1 MTPLYL
7 KLENF
12 FSHKESEIDFSEFNS
27 ALLIG
32 NVEGNYD
39 VSNGSGKSAIFEG
52 LLWCLFN
59 KSRAA
64 AMNDIIMWGE
74 NECMVTLVFSHDQ
87 EVYRIRRLRSRV
99 SSTSTVAFD
108 IQDECGEWMDIS
120 GSTSKLTNEEIKKRI
135 KFDYKTFVNSA
146 YFRQNDISEFA
157 ESDPGRRK
165 EILKSIID
173 ISKWDE
179 YEAETKG
186 KLRTARGEAKILE
199 ALCKDYEQLTE
210 DLEEYRELYE
220 AASESAKK
228 DSKER
233 AEIEKKIDKLSKA
246 YNEMKEDLD
255 TDQWDKVTAEIDKL
269 KRKLIEKVG
278 KTEEASKKVE
288 KFKREVASLE
298 TRIVT
303 IQEQADSIILI
314 DNADKLLEELRKE
327 VTTHKAELS
336 AARDRLTDLNSTHIL
351 DGECHVCG
359 SVIDEDV
366 HTRLKREHDDAIL
379 LYKRR
384 KIFAENKLKEL
395 ALRSEEYEKSIRN
408 KRKKDSLLNNSKNVK
423 MQKKIASEHLVL
435 VSEQHEELRASVE
448 KIKHSIA
455 TNERILASLRNDDF
469 NNLRKQIT
477 VLKERKAALDKA
489 LSKTNMNVGIFHE
502 KVATCKAKID
512 EMEESKK
519 ELSVKMERIDVL
531 SKLQKIFGKNGIQT
545 ILLNAV
551 IQDLENTCNK
561 ILGTICTDHFEI
573 IIETQ
578 RVGSDGVSMID
589 TLDLRVKKDSV
600 VQHFKSLSGGEKFR
614 VSLAIRIALS
624 EISSRHGGSS
634 LEFLLL
640 DEINSP
646 LDRHGIET
654 LFVNVIKSLEDRYKI
669 MVITH
674 DDTLKER
681 FDSIIDVTK
690 SNGESM
696 VNFVTR

>member
-1 MTPLYL
+1 MTPLFL

-12 FSHKESEIDFSEFNS
+12 FSHKESEIDFTQFNS

-32 NVEGNYD
+32 NVEGDYD
-39 VSNGSGKSAIFEG
+39 VSNGCGKSAIFEG

-74 NECMVTLVFSHDQ
+74 NECMVTMTFSHDL
-87 EVYRIRRLRSRV
+87 ETYRIRRLRSRV

-120 GSTSKLTNEEIKKRI
+120 RSTSKLTNEEIMKRI
-135 KFDYKTFVNSA
+135 KFDYKTFINSA

-179 YEAETKG
+179 YEVETKS
-186 KLRTARGEAKILE
+186 KLRVAKGEAKVLE
-199 ALCKDYEQLTE
+199 ALCKDYDKLVE
-210 DLEEYRELYE
+210 DLVEYEELYE
-220 AASESAKK
+220 EAAVAAKQ

-233 AEIEKKIDKLSKA
+233 SDVEKKVDKFAKA
-246 YNEMKEDLD
+246 YSKMKENLD
-255 TDQWDKVTAEIDKL
+255 TDQWDKVSGDIDRL
-269 KRKLIEKVG
+269 KRKLADKNIKAKDLARKV
-278 KTEEASKKVE
+278 A
-288 KFKREVASLE
+288 KFEQEVAGLE
-298 TRIVT
+298 RRESD
-303 IQEQADSIILI
+303 IQRQADSIILV
-314 DNADKLLEELRKE
+314 DNAEKLLEELRKE
-327 VTTHKAELS
+327 VTTHKAES
-336 AARDRLTDLNSTHIL
+336 SSARDRLSDLKNTHIL

-359 SVIDEDV
+359 SVVDADV
-366 HTRLKREHDDAIL
+366 HARLVSEHEDAVT
-379 LYKRR
+379 LYRR
-384 KIFAENKLKEL
+384 KKVFADNKLREL
-395 ALRSEEYEKSIRN
+395 TVRSETYEKSLRD
-408 KRKKDSLLNNSKNVK
+408 KRKKDSLLNTIKNVL
-423 MQKKIASEHLVL
+423 MQGKIAKEHLIAI
-435 VSEQHEELRASVE
+435 SEQHEEAVGSVE
-448 KIKHSIA
+448 KNRESIV
-455 TNERILASLRNDDF
+455 TNERILASLRSDDF
-469 NNLRKQIT
+469 NNLRKQIEE
-477 VLKERKAALDKA
+477 LRIRKTALDASLAKV
-489 LSKTNMNVGIFHE
+489 NMSVGIYQE
-502 KVATCKAKID
+502 KVATCKVKIK
-512 EMEESKK
+512 EMEESKV
-519 ELSVKMERIDVL
+519 ELSIKRDRIDVL
-531 SKLQKIFGKNGIQT
+531 TKLYKIFGKNGIQT

-551 IQDLENTCNK
+551 IRDLENTCNK
-561 ILGTICTDHFEI
+561 ILNSICTDHFEI

-578 RVGSDGVSMID
+578 RVGSDGVTMVD
-589 TLDLRVKKDSV
+589 TLDLRVKKDGV

-624 EISSRHGGSS
+624 EISSRHGGSA

-654 LFVNVIKSLEDRYKI
+654 LFINVIKSLEDRYKI

-690 SNGESM
+690 SSGEST
-696 VNFVTR
+696 VNFITR